1 MQVELEL
8 GGLAVVVVEVESHI
22 IVKLDCPLMMHSFRD
37 SQKKKLVGHSGDS
50 SSFEVATEK
59 SRSCWPGHRR
69 ARERERRAREAT
81 VTAVVAR
88 RRTRRQLGEPRL

>member
-1 MQVELEL
+1 M
-8 GGLAVVVVEVESHI
+8 VVEVESHI

-50 SSFEVATEK
+50 SSFEVVATEK